1 MTELVKT
8 KEDEVMNYAKR
19 IRQDKARWLAADV
32 NKDDK
37 LNYEEFVGFMHP
49 EEKEHMFDVYTDE
62 QMEEMDKDNDKLISI
77 DEYIGELLEGW
88 KKGRSEGAWHGGSQH
103 EGCVTRRIIA

>member
-1 MTELVKT
+1 MSELLKTE
-8 KEDEVMNYAKR
+8 EDKIMNYAKK

-37 LNYEEFVGFMHP
+37 LNYEEFVAFMHP

-62 QMEEMDKDNDKLISI
+62 QMEEMDKDNDKRISV
-77 DEYIGELLEGW
+77 DEYIGELIDGW
-88 KKGRSEGAWHGGSQH
+88 KRGLKQSEGA
-103 EGCVTRRIIA
+103 